1 MKFLHLA
8 DLHLGKTLGD
18 FDLKDDQRYI
28 LQQILEIAETKQVD
42 AVLIAGDVF
51 DKTVPSEGAVQIL
64 DEFIC
69 ELVERHLQ
77 VYMISGNHDSD
88 ERLNFGSSLFEA
100 NDVHIAAKYQGKLFH
115 HVIEDAYGAVHIY
128 QLPFVKASQ
137 VKRAFPEAKIET
149 YEDAVREVLAH
160 AEINQ
165 KQRNILVAHQF
176 VSGKGKDPTLG
187 GSEGALTQHV

>member
-1 MKFLHLA
+1 M
-8 DLHLGKTLGD
+8 GD

-64 DEFIC
+64 DEFIR

-100 NDVHIAAKYQGKLFH
+100 MMCIS
-115 HVIEDAYGAVHIY
+115 
-128 QLPFVKASQ
+128 LPN
-137 VKRAFPEAKIET
+137 I
-149 YEDAVREVLAH
+149 RENYF
-160 AEINQ
+160 IM
-165 KQRNILVAHQF
+165 
-176 VSGKGKDPTLG
+176 
-187 GSEGALTQHV
+187 

>member
-64 DEFIC
+64 DEFIR

-100 NDVHIAAKYQGKLFH
+100 N
-115 HVIEDAYGAVHIY
+115 AVL
-128 QLPFVKASQ
+128 Q
-137 VKRAFPEAKIET
+137 
-149 YEDAVREVLAH
+149 RES
-160 AEINQ
+160 
-165 KQRNILVAHQF
+165 R
-176 VSGKGKDPTLG
+176 G
-187 GSEGALTQHV
+187 

>member
-64 DEFIC
+64 DEFIR

-77 VYMISGNHDSD
+77 VYMISGNHDSAQ
-88 ERLNFGSSLFEA
+88 RLDYASGILGQKGIY
-100 NDVHIAAKYQGKLFH
+100 IAGKLPQNREEFLKK
-115 HVIEDAYGAVHIY
+115 VTLQEGCASDAI
-128 QLPFVKASQ
+128 
-137 VKRAFPEAKIET
+137 
-149 YEDAVREVLAH
+149 
-160 AEINQ
+160 
-165 KQRNILVAHQF
+165 
-176 VSGKGKDPTLG
+176 
-187 GSEGALTQHV
+187 